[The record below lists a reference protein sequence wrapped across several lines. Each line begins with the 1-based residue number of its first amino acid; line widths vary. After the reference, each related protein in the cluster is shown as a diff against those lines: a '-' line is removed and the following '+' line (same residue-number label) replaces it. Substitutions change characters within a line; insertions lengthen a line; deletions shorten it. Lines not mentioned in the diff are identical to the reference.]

1 MPYHIFDSTSTGKL
15 DFMKKSLALGP
26 KKKTTKSKSTILIKL
41 TSSVRFTI
49 VRDLEIKV
57 FQHFLQG
64 IKMSRTHVISA
75 CHQVCSLRFTFVGLD
90 HALVVSDVSQGFFA
104 L

>member
-1 MPYHIFDSTSTGKL
+1 MPYHIFESTSTGKL

-57 FQHFLQG
+57 FQHFQQG
-64 IKMSRTHVISA
+64 INVKNSCDQCLSSGLQFEVHVCRARS
-75 CHQVCSLRFTFVGLD
+75 CSSGK
-90 HALVVSDVSQGFFA
+90 
-104 L
+104 